1 MKLFHHQQQLLLI
14 LKSSLVLSFQYN
26 MENFKPLE
34 YLDFELING
43 DKASDLSRNRYD
55 LTNSVGVRSSH
66 LPILSRG
73 VREIEDLEEFDVEDS
88 VNEPSCSELRKMWR
102 IAQVEWR
109 IRKSAPQESL
119 K

>member
-43 DKASDLSRNRYD
+43 DKAQAS
-55 LTNSVGVRSSH
+55 
-66 LPILSRG
+66 
-73 VREIEDLEEFDVEDS
+73 
-88 VNEPSCSELRKMWR
+88 
-102 IAQVEWR
+102 
-109 IRKSAPQESL
+109 
-119 K
+119 